1 MKHKLLTT
9 LLLFGTL
16 LVFSPSTVRAL
27 DFTPFLIALPEE
39 VVDKAEISEERVSF
53 NRHPCPVRKTISRF
67 RTFEEWWQGG
77 TEFEFAVPNYFFSVV
92 RQEVEWEPILGFRAM
107 R

>member
-9 LLLFGTL
+9 LLLLGML
-16 LVFSPSTVRAL
+16 LVFSPSTVQAS
-27 DFTPFLIALPEE
+27 DFTFLIDLPEE
-39 VVDKAEISEERVSF
+39 VVDEAEISEERVSF

-77 TEFEFAVPNYFFSVV
+77 TELEFAVPNYFFSVV